1 MLRRLLWLW
10 LYSIACAFYIL
21 ADWARDYT
29 ADMVRG
35 DAPGGDDG
43 DDEPRE

>member
-1 MLRRLLWLW
+1 MIRRLLWLW

-29 ADMVRG
+29 ADRVRG
-35 DAPGGDDG
+35 VE
-43 DDEPRE
+43 DEPEAPK